1 MGFLVKVYRQSM
13 RDFLR
18 SDSFIPEIEAGIN
31 ISVAKGTESHY
42 NRGRIQTEMET
53 QMKYYLAPMEGLTTY
68 NFRRTWHKYY
78 GGMDQ
83 YFTPFLANRHMNSR
97 ERNDVLP
104 EHNAGMEVVPQI
116 LTNRADE
123 FLELAEQL
131 AGYGYKCVNLN
142 LGCPSGTVVARNRGA
157 GFLRIPVELETFL
170 DEIFEKCPLG
180 ISIKTRIGV
189 EDVAEWET
197 LLAIYERFPMEELII
212 HPRLQREGYGGTP
225 HLKAFAEALDRF
237 AFPLCYNGD
246 IVSDAALKEILA
258 VLPGTDTVMI
268 GRGILYNPG
277 LLQELKSGGTQPINY
292 ETLHAFHDELLDGYI
307 EIMSGDTNTL
317 YKMKDLWTFLIRSF
331 PDGEKS
337 LKKIRKSKHL
347 TDYQIAVGEL
357 FRTVTG

>member
-1 MGFLVKVYRQSM
+1 
-13 RDFLR
+13 
-18 SDSFIPEIEAGIN
+18 
-31 ISVAKGTESHY
+31 
-42 NRGRIQTEMET
+42 
-53 QMKYYLAPMEGLTTY
+53 
-68 NFRRTWHKYY
+68 
-78 GGMDQ
+78 
-83 YFTPFLANRHMNSR
+83 MNSR

-104 EHNAGMEVVPQI
+104 EHNVGMEVVPQI

-157 GFLRIPVELETFL
+157 GFLRVPTELEKFL
-170 DEIFEKCPLG
+170 DEIFEKCPLR
-180 ISIKTRIGV
+180 ISVKTRIGV

-197 LLAIYERFPMEELII
+197 LLAVYERFSMEELII

-225 HLKAFAEALDRF
+225 HLEAFAEALDCLTC
-237 AFPLCYNGD
+237 PLCYNGD
-246 IVSDAALKEILA
+246 IVSDAALKEILTA
-258 VLPGTDTVMI
+258 LHGTDTVMI
-268 GRGILYNPG
+268 GRGILQNPG
-277 LLQELKSGGTQPINY
+277 LLQELKSGEAQPINY

-331 PDGEKS
+331 PNGEKS
-337 LKKIRKSKHL
+337 LKKIKKSKHL